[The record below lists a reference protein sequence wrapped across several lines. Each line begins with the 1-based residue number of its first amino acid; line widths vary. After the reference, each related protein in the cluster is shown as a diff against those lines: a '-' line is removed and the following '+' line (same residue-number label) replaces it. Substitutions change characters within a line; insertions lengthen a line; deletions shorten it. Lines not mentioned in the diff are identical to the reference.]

1 MTETTNRTNAPV
13 AAEAVEVAPA
23 VPSKESE
30 GFINNEGR
38 NIERNLSNKR
48 EKLVLVEHKF
58 ELWTGQAKLEETD
71 FNIQEGKT
79 LLKEED
85 IKASSGQKWLIDRA
99 TLKPFM
105 ASKKR
110 FLTVLENCGTRFM
123 GGYVVPAVRWGEI
136 KALLDKEVEVFNNL
150 KTAFLF
156 NYRDNVQRWAL
167 QHPRMSQSILNAV
180 PEKDEIEE
188 KIRSGYMG
196 VRLNPVTPD
205 DAEALENELSGLT
218 GQLVSETVRAAT
230 DFQRSSLKEGNR
242 LKSLKQLTIICQKL
256 RGLSFMAAGCLPF
269 SQLLET
275 ELVAMRG
282 KNGKGVDNSPENL
295 ARILALT
302 GILTNK
308 EFLLE
313 ILEGRTSMTEVA
325 NRLSGTAATH
335 VAQVKAAPKAP
346 ETPAPAVV
354 ETVSAP
360 EDFAL
365 DGGTV
370 ETPVTAP
377 APAPAQSSEWDD
389 ASLEAFF
396 NQDTVETEVVVA
408 DEQTATVASV
418 IKPEEHQAP
427 LYVQAEKPAQAMP
440 GWF

>member
-1 MTETTNRTNAPV
+1 MTETTNRTNTPV
-13 AAEAVEVAPA
+13 VETTAEAAPE
-23 VPSKESE
+23 VPSKETQ
-30 GFINNEGR
+30 GFGNNEGR
-38 NIERNLSNKR
+38 DFERNLSNKR

-58 ELWTGQAKLEETD
+58 ELWTGQARLEETD

-85 IKASSGQKWLIDRA
+85 IKATSGQKWLIDRA

-123 GGYVVPAVRWGEI
+123 GGYVVPADRWGEI
-136 KALLDKEVEVFNNL
+136 KSLLDKEVEVFNNL
-150 KTAFLF
+150 KATFLF
-156 NYRDNVQRWAL
+156 NYQNNVQSWAL

-180 PEKDEIEE
+180 PEKSEIEE

-218 GQLVSETVRAAT
+218 GQLVSETVRAAAE
-230 DFQRSSLKEGNR
+230 FQRYSLKEGNR

-308 EFLLE
+308 ELLLE
-313 ILEGRTSMTEVA
+313 ILEGRMSMTEVA

-335 VAQVKAAPKAP
+335 ASEAKAAPKAA
-346 ETPAPAVV
+346 ETTTPAVV
-354 ETVSAP
+354 ETVPAP
-360 EDFAL
+360 EDFSL

-370 ETPVTAP
+370 EAPVTEPAATTAP
-377 APAPAQSSEWDD
+377 SSEWDD
-389 ASLEAFF
+389 ASIEAYF
-396 NQDTVETEVVVA
+396 NARPSETDHEAAPAVTEV
-408 DEQTATVASV
+408 SV
-418 IKPEEHQAP
+418 IQKEEPKAP
-427 LYVQAEKPAQAMP
+427 LYVPSEKPAQAMP

>member
-1 MTETTNRTNAPV
+1 
-13 AAEAVEVAPA
+13 
-23 VPSKESE
+23 
-30 GFINNEGR
+30 
-38 NIERNLSNKR
+38 
-48 EKLVLVEHKF
+48 
-58 ELWTGQAKLEETD
+58 
-71 FNIQEGKT
+71 
-79 LLKEED
+79 
-85 IKASSGQKWLIDRA
+85 
-99 TLKPFM
+99 
-105 ASKKR
+105 
-110 FLTVLENCGTRFM
+110 
-123 GGYVVPAVRWGEI
+123 
-136 KALLDKEVEVFNNL
+136 
-150 KTAFLF
+150 
-156 NYRDNVQRWAL
+156 
-167 QHPRMSQSILNAV
+167 
-180 PEKDEIEE
+180 
-188 KIRSGYMG
+188 
-196 VRLNPVTPD
+196 
-205 DAEALENELSGLT
+205 
-218 GQLVSETVRAAT
+218 
-230 DFQRSSLKEGNR
+230 
-242 LKSLKQLTIICQKL
+242 
-256 RGLSFMAAGCLPF
+256 MAAGCLPF

-335 VAQVKAAPKAP
+335 VAQVKAAPEAP
-346 ETPAPAVV
+346 ETQAPAVV
-354 ETVSAP
+354 ETVPAP

-377 APAPAQSSEWDD
+377 AAPAQSSKWDD

-396 NQDTVETEVVVA
+396 NQDTVETEVVA
-408 DEQTATVASV
+408 DEQPATVASV

>member
-123 GGYVVPAVRWGEI
+123 GGYVVPADRWGEI

-335 VAQVKAAPKAP
+335 VAQVKAAPEAP

-354 ETVSAP
+354 ETVPAP

-377 APAPAQSSEWDD
+377 AAAPAQSSEWDD

-396 NQDTVETEVVVA
+396 NQDTVETEVVA
-408 DEQTATVASV
+408 NEQTATVASV

-427 LYVQAEKPAQAMP
+427 LYVQAEKPAQTMP